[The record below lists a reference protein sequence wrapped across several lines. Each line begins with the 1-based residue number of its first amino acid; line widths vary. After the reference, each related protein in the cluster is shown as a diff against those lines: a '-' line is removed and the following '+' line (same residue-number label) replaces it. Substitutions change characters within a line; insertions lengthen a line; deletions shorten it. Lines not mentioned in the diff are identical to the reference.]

1 MNERDVIP
9 ALRWK
14 PSRSSGKLSLWGS
27 CHLLWS
33 KLPPFKGFWT
43 HASRF
48 QEAESPASLPPSS
61 RCSLSSHGP
70 SFQGSEEVTSPCH
83 FWSAGLCLALARQP

>member
-14 PSRSSGKLSLWGS
+14 PGRSSGKLSLWGS

-33 KLPPFKGFWT
+33 ELPPFKGFWT

-48 QEAESPASLPPSS
+48 QEAEISASLPPHGAH
-61 RCSLSSHGP
+61 SLPMDPLSKT
-70 SFQGSEEVTSPCH
+70 QRRSPPP
-83 FWSAGLCLALARQP
+83 ATLGQPGLCFALARQP